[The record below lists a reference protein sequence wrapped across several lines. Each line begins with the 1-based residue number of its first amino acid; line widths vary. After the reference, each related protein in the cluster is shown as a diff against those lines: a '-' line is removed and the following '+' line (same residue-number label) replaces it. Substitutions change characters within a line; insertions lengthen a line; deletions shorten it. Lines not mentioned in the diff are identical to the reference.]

1 MVAIIIIFEK
11 GVHLKHGEHLIAQ
24 QNGIPQIYSQNA
36 LQLEKIVIGK
46 FDLLCMIFTLS
57 KTSDGKQ
64 FNYFTIYQIEGSRK
78 YVCRVQGSAC
88 THVRAHELYFLV
100 LMQYASHNFL

>member
-1 MVAIIIIFEK
+1 MVVIIITLERDM
-11 GVHLKHGEHLIAQ
+11 HLKHGEYLIAQ
-24 QNGIPQIYSQNA
+24 QNGIHQMYLQNVF
-36 LQLEKIVIGK
+36 QLEKIVIGK
-46 FDLLCMIFTLS
+46 FDLLCMTFIQS
-57 KTSDGKQ
+57 MMSDGRQ

-78 YVCRVQGSAC
+78 FVCRVQGSAC